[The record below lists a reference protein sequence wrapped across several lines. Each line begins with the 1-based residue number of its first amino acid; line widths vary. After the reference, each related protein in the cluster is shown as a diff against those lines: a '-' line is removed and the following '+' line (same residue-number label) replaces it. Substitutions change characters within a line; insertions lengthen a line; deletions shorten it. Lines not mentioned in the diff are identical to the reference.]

1 METYSL
7 DAKIESEREKFK
19 SIVSNHQ
26 NCNAFN
32 LFSVIILG
40 EPNGYEYDATTRTH
54 HQLYSRVRAEEERE
68 REMENY

>member
-40 EPNGYEYDATTRTH
+40 QPNGYEYDATTRTH
-54 HQLYSRVRAEEERE
+54 HQLHIRGDEQERE
-68 REMENY
+68 TENY